1 MTDLHVIQVLA
12 NYRAVL
18 ERAEA
23 IVKKAVGECP
33 ESIAWPDDLSDPEAL
48 VEATYNQTIL
58 GNHFTEVHQFP
69 LRELWEPV
77 E

>member
-23 IVKKAVGECP
+23 IVKKAVGQYP
-33 ESIAWPDDLSDPEAL
+33 ESIVWPVDLSDPEAL

-58 GNHFTEVHQFP
+58 GNHSTEVHSFP
-69 LRELWEPV
+69 LRALWEPT